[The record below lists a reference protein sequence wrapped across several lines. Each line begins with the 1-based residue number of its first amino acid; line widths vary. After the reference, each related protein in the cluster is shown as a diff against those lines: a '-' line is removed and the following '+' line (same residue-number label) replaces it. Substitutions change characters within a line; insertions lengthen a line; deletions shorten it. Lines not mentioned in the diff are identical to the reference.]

1 MPADKLNAI
10 QTAKDALLLKGPQYD
25 EYMRV
30 VLNGQTFLI
39 AVKSVLSVLRPVPLT
54 HVPMAPDHLMGVA
67 NIRGQVFCLID
78 PGKILRIVSKRKEAT
93 AASRYLLL
101 RHPRV
106 HLGVWAEEVL
116 DLHRIESDVV
126 IEDEGLPFEL
136 GKLAT
141 RHGLLPVL
149 RVSALFD

>member
-10 QTAKDALLLKGPQYD
+10 QTAKDALIVQGPEYD

-39 AVKSVLSVLRPVPLT
+39 AVSAVLSVLRPVPLT

-78 PGKILRIVSKRKEAT
+78 PGKVLRIPDKRKEAT
-93 AASRYLLL
+93 ASSRYLLL

-116 DLHRIESDVV
+116 DLHRVESDVV
-126 IEDEGLPFEL
+126 LEDEGLPFEMGQL
-136 GKLAT
+136 PT
-141 RHGLLPVL
+141 RHGMLPVL
-149 RVSALFD
+149 RVSVLFD